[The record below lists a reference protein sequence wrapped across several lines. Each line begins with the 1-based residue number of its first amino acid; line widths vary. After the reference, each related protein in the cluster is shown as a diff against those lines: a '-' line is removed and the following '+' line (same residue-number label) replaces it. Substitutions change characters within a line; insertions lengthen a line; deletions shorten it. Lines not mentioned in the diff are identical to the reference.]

1 MEKIKIFLNLFVF
14 LFSFSVFAAGGFEKP
29 VLWSAKAAQRGGAY
43 TSSVVGAEALYFNPA
58 GLIQDEKKEFSGALS
73 VASNTL
79 GAAIIEDNNEVTN
92 TPLPVTP
99 IAILYAQQID
109 SNSAFGLGLYTI
121 GGLNVGFDNVN
132 LAALGSEFTSFKP
145 DAFAKMMMMEVG
157 LGYSRKLNSNLS
169 FGVTLRADYVRA
181 DIGDI
186 QVIRLPDNTVLGVSE
201 VAFEEMDS
209 FNLGAFIL
217 GLKYISDDEKTGFG
231 LNYRSKLNIDLRG
244 DGSGK
249 LVYSNAGATMTGLN
263 PGQIYD
269 MKGSRT
275 DFSTSLPEALTF
287 SFHRKVTEKNTL
299 HLEYTWSEYS
309 NNEAMR
315 IDGTMT
321 DPLGNTVQVP
331 DQIFKWHDMHDFKI
345 GWTNTSIEKWI
356 LGGGYVFTLP
366 VTNRKYAG
374 STNAAPGNFHHFYF
388 GAGRMFDNF
397 RIDGA
402 AEYYEGSGKG
412 ASAALQNPDGSVI
425 NSVEGVSSAKAYAVT
440 FAGSYFF

>member
-1 MEKIKIFLNLFVF
+1 MEKIKIILNICFI
-14 LFSFSVFAAGGFEKP
+14 FSSASAFAAGGFEKP

-43 TSSVVGAEALYFNPA
+43 TSSVTGAEALYFNPA
-58 GLIQDEKKEFSGALS
+58 GLIQAEKKEFSGALS

-79 GAAIIEDNNEVTN
+79 GAAIIEDNQTVTN
-92 TPLPVTP
+92 TPFPVTP
-99 IAILYAQQID
+99 VAIMYAQQID
-109 SNSAFGLGLYTI
+109 AQSAFGLGLYTV

-132 LAALGSEFTSFKP
+132 LEALGTEFTGFKP

-157 LGYSRKLNSNLS
+157 LGYARKLNSNLTL
-169 FGVTLRADYVRA
+169 GATLRADYVRA

-186 QVIRLPDNTVLGVSE
+186 QVIRAPDDTVLAVNE

-209 FNLGAFIL
+209 FSLGAFIL
-217 GLKYISDDEKTGFG
+217 GLKYTSDDKRTGLG
-231 LNYRSKLNIDLRG
+231 VNYRSKFNIDLRG
-244 DGSGK
+244 DASGK
-249 LVYSNAGATMTGLN
+249 IVYSNAGAGATGLN
-263 PGQIYD
+263 AGQIYD

-287 SFHRKVTEKNTL
+287 SFNRQITNNNTL
-299 HLEYTWSEYS
+299 YLEYTWTEYS

-321 DPLGNTVQVP
+321 DPTEAVMDTP

-366 VTNRKYAG
+366 VTNRKFAG
-374 STNAAPGNFHHFYF
+374 STNAAPGNFHHFYL
-388 GAGRMFDNF
+388 GAGRAFDHF

-412 ASAALQNPDGSVI
+412 ASAAAQNANGTIVKA
-425 NSVEGVSSAKAYAVT
+425 VEGVSSAKAYAVT
-440 FAGSYFF
+440 LSGSYFF